1 MNTSEEALR
10 NELFALREELNVR
23 RKYGQSLTDK
33 QVADII
39 KQEKITAEKQER
51 KRQDA
56 ERAQIE
62 QRKREQEIRE
72 KGRDLVSTG
81 RILINV
87 RGVPVPTVNENL
99 CAPCPACGAP
109 LVDSAEPVY
118 SFSHMWL
125 TTPADQRFG
134 SFSPLIRQEG
144 IGTLRPTPFY
154 INSLRCRSCGEQSL
168 VCVQLVVL

>member
-1 MNTSEEALR
+1 MNTSEEALKS
-10 NELFALREELNVR
+10 ELFALREELKVR

-39 KQEKITAEKQER
+39 KHEKITAEKNER
-51 KRQDA
+51 RRQDA
-56 ERAQIE
+56 ERSQIE

-87 RGVPVPTVNENL
+87 RGVSVPTVDENL
-99 CAPCPACGAP
+99 CAACPACGAP

-118 SFSHMWL
+118 SFAHMWL

-134 SFSPLIRQEG
+134 SYSPLIRQDG

-154 INSLRCRSCGEQSL
+154 LNPVRCRSCKELSL
-168 VCVQLVVL
+168 VAVQLVVL